1 MATLLYN
8 RSCYTLLE
16 STLRISQLVNF
27 AKNNNYSSIA
37 ICDHNVMHGYM
48 LFKKTC
54 EHNLIKPIFG
64 LEVDVMVNDDIC
76 SFLLYAKNDK
86 GYSALVKCSTELLLF
101 NKPLTLEKLTAYA
114 KQCIVIIPVEH
125 GPLERAINNDD
136 FDSVK
141 LQLQQYQQLFAS
153 LYVGYESPYSNYLKA
168 KNATLLTI
176 CNLLNIEM
184 VSLSLALYEKE
195 ENHESYKV
203 LLSLKQTKLLS
214 DPNLRFQMNR
224 HLLKPNEF
232 ALFPDSAVKNTDVIA
247 LQCRVDFRHQKATM
261 PKYKCPEGVDSNTY
275 LRLLCAKGL
284 EKRFEGR
291 LVPTEYHRRINYELD
306 VITTMGF
313 ADYFLIVWDFVL
325 FARKAGIYVGPGR
338 GSAAGSMVSYCLG
351 ITHLDPIKYHL
362 LFERFLNPERISMP
376 DIDTDFPDDK
386 RDIVIAYVK
395 EKYGTDHIGHI
406 VTFGT
411 MAAKQAIRDVGRVLA
426 LPVKDIDLIAKA
438 IPNVLK
444 ITLRDAY
451 ETNKRFK
458 QIIQSDER
466 FMRLY
471 QLASEIEG
479 LPRHLSTHAA
489 GIVMSESDLQEII
502 PLVRL
507 EENTIATQY
516 SMEYLEELGLLKM
529 DFLGLRNLTII
540 DEIVSDINMNNS
552 LDIMHIPLDDAKTFK
567 LIQDVDTVGIFQLE
581 SDGMKALLKK
591 IHPTVFEDVA
601 TTIALFRPGP
611 MDNIPEYL
619 RRKNNPSLVNY
630 PHQDV
635 KWILEDTY
643 GIMVFQEQIMQV
655 SQVMAGFTL
664 GKADILRSAMSKKKE
679 SELIRLEKDFIAGCL
694 ENGYSKQTATTV
706 YEFILKFASYG
717 FNRAHSVAY
726 ALVSYQLAYLKA
738 NYPLYFYRSLL
749 NSVIG
754 SETKTNEYIVE
765 CRRKGINVLP
775 PSVNNSSDNYHIEDG
790 GIRFPILGIKSV
802 GVIACEQLLKER
814 NSNGPYSDYYDF
826 IVRISGYKISKAVV
840 ENLINAGALDE
851 FGLSRKTMK
860 LSLNNLVKYADLVR
874 YDNSEQIVI
883 DLDMVSKPVLVV
895 GKDIPLEKA
904 ELEKNVLG
912 FYFSKHPIERIK
924 ELQPYPV
931 ISLQNAIAKR
941 GEIRV
946 FVQISR
952 TKQHRTKNGE
962 LMCFVS
968 ASDESADYDFVV
980 MPRLYMQHQSE
991 LVKGNY
997 MYFEGDIDERD
1008 SCLVKKMVK
1017 YTISES

>member
-8 RSCYTLLE
+8 RTCYTLLE
-16 STLRISQLVNF
+16 STLRISELVNF
-27 AKNNNYSSIA
+27 AKNNDYDSIA

-54 EHNLIKPIFG
+54 EHRQVKPIFG
-64 LEVDVMVNDDIC
+64 LEIDVQIGDDIC
-76 SFLLYAKNDK
+76 SFLLYAKNDE
-86 GYSALVKCSTELLLF
+86 GYSALVKCSTQLELT
-101 NKPLTLEKLTAYA
+101 NKPITIEDLQSYA
-114 KQCIVIIPVEH
+114 KDCIVVIPIEH
-125 GPLERAINNDD
+125 GPIEKYLNNEDFEGIRVQLE
-136 FDSVK
+136 
-141 LQLQQYQQLFAS
+141 QYKHLFKS
-153 LYVGYESPYSNYLKA
+153 LYVSYEGPYSSYQMS
-168 KNATLLTI
+168 KNTSLQTVCSRLD
-176 CNLLNIEM
+176 IEM
-184 VSLSLALYEKE
+184 VAMSLALYEKE
-195 ENHESYKV
+195 ENHDSYKV
-203 LLSLKQTKLLS
+203 LLALKQTKVLS

-224 HLLKPNEF
+224 HLLKPSELE
-232 ALFPDSAVKNTDVIA
+232 LFPKNVVLNTDNISN
-247 LQCRVDFRHQKATM
+247 QCQVEFKHKKATM
-261 PKYKCPEGVDSNTY
+261 PKYKCPNDVDSNTY
-275 LRLLCAKGL
+275 LRLLCLKGL
-284 EKRFEGR
+284 EKRFEGTN
-291 LVPTEYHRRINYELD
+291 VPDQYHKRVNYELSI
-306 VITTMGF
+306 ITKMGF

-325 FARKAGIYVGPGR
+325 FARKSDIYVGPGR

-351 ITHLDPIKYHL
+351 ITHLDPIKFHL

-386 RDIVIAYVK
+386 RDLVIAYVK
-395 EKYGTDHIGHI
+395 EKYGTSHIGHI

-411 MAAKQAIRDVGRVLA
+411 MAAKQAIRDVGRVLG
-426 LPVKDIDLIAKA
+426 LPIKDIDLIAKA
-438 IPNVLK
+438 VPNVLK
-444 ITLRDAY
+444 VTLKDAY
-451 ETNKRFK
+451 ETSNRFR
-458 QIIQSDER
+458 QIIQSEER

-471 QLASEIEG
+471 QFAHELEG

-489 GIVMSESDLQEII
+489 GIVMSDDNLQGVI
-502 PLVRL
+502 PLVKL

-540 DEIVSDINMNNS
+540 DEIVNEINKQS
-552 LDIMHIPLDDAKTFK
+552 HLDIMKIPLDDKKTFK

-581 SDGMKALLKK
+581 SDGMKSLIKK
-591 IHPTVFEDVA
+591 IQPTVFEDIA

-619 RRKNNPSLVNY
+619 KRKNNPALVSY

-679 SELIRLEKDFIAGCL
+679 NELIKLEKDFIAGCIR
-694 ENGYSKQTATTV
+694 NGYSKQIATTV

-749 NSVIG
+749 NGVIG
-754 SETKTNEYIVE
+754 SESKTYEYIVE
-765 CRRKGINVLP
+765 CRRKKVQVLP
-775 PSVNNSSDNYHIEDG
+775 PNVNKSSNKYLIENE
-790 GIRFPILGIKSV
+790 GIRFPIMCIKSV
-802 GVIACEQLLKER
+802 GVVACEQLLKER
-814 NSNGPYSDYYDF
+814 ALNGPYMDFYDF
-826 IVRISGYKISKAVV
+826 IVRISGYKVNKATI

-860 LSLNNLVKYADLVR
+860 LSLNSLIKYADLVR
-874 YDNSEQIVI
+874 YENSEQIVI
-883 DLDMVSKPVLVV
+883 DLEMVSKPSLTV
-895 GKDIPLEKA
+895 GSDVPLEQA
-904 ELEKNVLG
+904 ELEKEVLG
-912 FYFSKHPIERIK
+912 FYFSKHPIEEIK
-924 ELQPYPV
+924 ELQPYKVVP
-931 ISLQNAIAKR
+931 LKFAIEKK
-941 GEIRV
+941 GEVKV

-952 TKQHRTKNGE
+952 IKQHRTKNGE

-980 MPRLYMQHQSE
+980 MPRLYSQHQSE
-991 LVKGNY
+991 LIKGNY
-997 MYFEGDIDERD
+997 LYFEGDIDDRD

-1017 YTISES
+1017 YTISEE